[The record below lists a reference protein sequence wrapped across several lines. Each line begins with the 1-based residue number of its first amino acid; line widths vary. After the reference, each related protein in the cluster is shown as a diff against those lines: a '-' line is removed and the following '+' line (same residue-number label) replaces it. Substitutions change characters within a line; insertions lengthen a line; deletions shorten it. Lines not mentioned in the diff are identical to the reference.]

1 MPFYCYDIFVQ
12 TFIYLFFLLSLR
24 VCGGAWLNK
33 NNAKKYA
40 DKAALTKKHR
50 NKMNEKKEQQQKA
63 QHKFNLFALQPEQ
76 VCQMG
81 DACVCVWDCDIV
93 LPRHLQAAQSQ
104 SQAACGRGCCCR

>member
-50 NKMNEKKEQQQKA
+50 NKMNEKRTTTES
-63 QHKFNLFALQPEQ
+63 
-76 VCQMG
+76 
-81 DACVCVWDCDIV
+81 
-93 LPRHLQAAQSQ
+93 AA
-104 SQAACGRGCCCR
+104 